1 MWLFTTDAIA
11 NKYLTKTDSDEYCLT
26 DSDVNAEVL
35 MGVLSMQVV
44 YVARNAKDNAVSFF
58 HFDRM
63 TYATSNQSQ
72 ETGTA
77 SYRIT
82 WKDRVSE
89 HIKHIKTKEYNVP
102 TFS

>member
-63 TYATSNQSQ
+63 TYVQPEPGDWNSFLQIFMDGKSLYITYLSQ
-72 ETGTA
+72 I
-77 SYRIT
+77 YVINRI
-82 WKDRVSE
+82 
-89 HIKHIKTKEYNVP
+89 
-102 TFS
+102 